1 MGVLLRGRSSP
12 IAARNGH
19 AGSYLL
25 KCDPI
30 SKEGDPV
37 NRQGESG
44 EVLIPSSL
52 QDTGLR
58 GVQHVD
64 RSGLSLSTVSKPA
77 IPKFLFVAG
86 A

>member
-1 MGVLLRGRSSP
+1 MGVLLRGRSSS

-19 AGSYLL
+19 ASSYLL

-44 EVLIPSSL
+44 EVLFHSAL
-52 QDTGLR
+52 QDTGPR

-64 RSGLSLSTVSKPA
+64 RSGLALSAVSKPA
-77 IPKFLFVAG
+77 IPKCFFVAG